1 MSLSKWFAQFAE
13 SEMAQKSGS
22 LSDKF
27 AEIDRLRADGGADF
41 PELSELRANEVR
53 AAIRSA

>member
-1 MSLSKWFAQFAE
+1 
-13 SEMAQKSGS
+13 MAQKSGS